1 MLSRG
6 YGREREQTHGPA
18 RTRAPAGGEAAAG
31 GCPSKGRSSLNTAG
45 DAGPGP
51 PACVDFLRT
60 GCPRQPTCSP
70 QVGVSGAGEGHSSRP
85 SDAAA
90 PAEFAASRGQR
101 CALQVPAGDGRWLKS
116 SGGWGGPEWP
126 LSAPSQCCDVRGAG
140 RDSSTF
146 LNACS
151 WGDSKSPFPERG
163 LRSAPAVQRPQG
175 LHGHVLPPGRE
186 HRPQFRG
193 DLGRH

>member
-1 MLSRG
+1 MNVNR
-6 YGREREQTHGPA
+6 RTVRPA
-18 RTRAPAGGEAAAG
+18 RAHLPGVRPLPAAAR
-31 GCPSKGRSSLNTAG
+31 CPSEGRSSLNTAG
-45 DAGPGP
+45 NAGPGP

-60 GCPRQPTCSP
+60 GCPRQPRFSP

-90 PAEFAASRGQR
+90 LAGFAASRGQR

-116 SGGWGGPEWP
+116 SGGWGGPERP
-126 LSAPSQCCDVRGAG
+126 LSAPSQCCDVRRAG

-151 WGDSKSPFPERG
+151 WGESKSPFPEPVPGRPR

-175 LHGHVLPPGRE
+175 LHGHGLPPGPE

-193 DLGRH
+193 DLGRQ